1 MKDNV
6 RTRDPQPGSSA
17 ILVII
22 AKQEVEIDMSVLRG
36 EGQTTTHLGNHGKAV
51 FSQAKREIERQRR
64 SMIKNTLGMMPG
76 ALSS

>member
-22 AKQEVEIDMSVLRG
+22 AKQEVEIDMSVLMG
-36 EGQTTTHLGNHGKAV
+36 EGQTTTHLRNHGKAV
-51 FSQAKREIERQRR
+51 FQRLR
-64 SMIKNTLGMMPG
+64 GKLRDRGE
-76 ALSS
+76 L

>member
-1 MKDNV
+1 MKDNA

-22 AKQEVEIDMSVLRG
+22 AKQEVEIDMSVLVG
-36 EGQTTTHLGNHGKAV
+36 EGQTTTHLGNQGKAV
-51 FSQAKREIERQRR
+51 FSKAKRESERRR
-64 SMIKNTLGMMPG
+64 RIMIKSTLGMMPG

>member
-1 MKDNV
+1 
-6 RTRDPQPGSSA
+6 
-17 ILVII
+17 
-22 AKQEVEIDMSVLRG
+22 MSLLRG

-51 FSQAKREIERQRR
+51 FSKAKREIERQRR